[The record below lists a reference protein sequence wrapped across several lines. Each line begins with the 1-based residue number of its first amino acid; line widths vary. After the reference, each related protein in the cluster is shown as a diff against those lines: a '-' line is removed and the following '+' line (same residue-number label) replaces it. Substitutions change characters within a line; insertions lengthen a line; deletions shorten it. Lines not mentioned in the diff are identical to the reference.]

1 MPLFQPPV
9 TPLPDDLNLHGQTA
23 IVTGA
28 TSGIGLALTRQL
40 LSLGASLVILAVRDV
55 PKGEAVRQTLLSDP
69 TVLSRHQT
77 PVVKVMKLD
86 AEDYASVKAFTEA
99 FKAKYTHLHI
109 AMLNAGVPG
118 LRRRVAPTGHEATV
132 QVNYLSNVLLT
143 LELLPML
150 EATARETGRAGR
162 ITWTGSR
169 MVEKTSL
176 AGKATVREGGS
187 VLEHLDDEANF
198 NGMARYADS
207 KLLGFLFLRE
217 LARHYGAGAATGTEE
232 GERHQ
237 QPVIVNAFCPGMVD
251 TNMSNVLPQPLR
263 LIADAVKAV
272 RARRPE
278 VAGWIGLHA
287 VAVAGGETHG
297 KTLGD
302 KEIWEPVGF
311 AVSDENWRLQ
321 KMLWDETVEEMGRVT
336 NVPEWVSKVGS

>member
-9 TPLPDDLNLHGQTA
+9 TPLPDGINLAGQTA

-28 TSGIGLALTRQL
+28 TSGIGLALARQL
-40 LSLGASLVILAVRDV
+40 LSLGASPVILAVRDV

-69 TVLSRHQT
+69 SVLSLSHG
-77 PVVKVMKLD
+77 PVVEVMKLD
-86 AEDYASVKAFTEA
+86 AEDYASVKTFTEA

-143 LELLPML
+143 LELLPVL

-162 ITWTGSR
+162 IAWTGSR

-176 AGKATVREGGS
+176 AGKTTVREGGS
-187 VLEHLDDEANF
+187 LLGHLDDEANF
-198 NGMARYADS
+198 VGMARYADS

-217 LARHYGAGAATGTEE
+217 LARLYGAGAAEEEE
-232 GERHQ
+232 GKRQ
-237 QPVIVNAFCPGMVD
+237 QQRVIVNAFCPGMVD
-251 TNMSNVLPQPLR
+251 TNMSNVLPQPFR

-278 VAGWIGLHA
+278 VAGWVGLHA

-302 KEIWEPVGF
+302 KEIWEPEGF
-311 AVSDENWRLQ
+311 AVSDESWRLQ
-321 KMLWDETVEEMGRVT
+321 RMLWDETVDEMKRLT
-336 NVPEWVSKVGS
+336 SVPEWMGKVGN

>member
-40 LSLGASLVILAVRDV
+40 LSLGASPVILAVRDV
-55 PKGEAVRQTLLSDP
+55 PKGEAIRQTLLSDP

-77 PVVKVMKLD
+77 PVVEVMKLD
-86 AEDYASVKAFTEA
+86 VEDYASVKAFTEA
-99 FKAKYTHLHI
+99 FKAKYTRLHI

-143 LELLPML
+143 LELLPVL
-150 EATARETGRAGR
+150 EATARETGRIGR
-162 ITWTGSR
+162 LAWTGSR
-169 MVEKTSL
+169 MIGKTSL
-176 AGKATVREGGS
+176 AEKAPVREGES
-187 VLEHLDDEANF
+187 VLGHLDDEANF
-198 NGMARYADS
+198 VGMARYADS
-207 KLLGFLFLRE
+207 KLLGFLFLQE
-217 LARHYGAGAATGTEE
+217 LARHY
-232 GERHQ
+232 ERRRQ
-237 QPVIVNAFCPGMVD
+237 QRVIVNAFCPGMVD
-251 TNMSNVLPQPLR
+251 TNMSNVLPQPFR

-302 KEIWEPVGF
+302 KEIWEPEGF
-311 AVSDENWRLQ
+311 AVSDESWRLQ
-321 KMLWDETVEEMGRVT
+321 SMLWDETVDEMGRVT
-336 NVPEWVSKVGS
+336 SVPEWMGKVES